1 MAMKSERSQV
11 QESDL
16 LADKIE
22 KLFVQIKPYLP
33 VALGLVIASVIGM
46 LGYGIY
52 SSQAQ
57 TRAAQAWTDFY
68 FSDTAPQNLE
78 AISKDFSDTS
88 AGLWARLTA
97 GDANMSRAMEKWNI
111 DRTLSDQYFTQAAED
126 YLAALA
132 ISTEPFSKSR
142 ALMGLAQAKEGL
154 GDRIEAIA
162 QYKALSAIAG
172 LPTELQAEVNS
183 RLQWLESRSGE
194 TFYSWYV
201 ERRNAPQIPSGN
213 NRFPD
218 LPALPDIDFKNPG
231 ALPPS
236 IPTEGALQPSAPTEG
251 ALQPSAPADPAG
263 AESGSEPKR

>member
-22 KLFVQIKPYLP
+22 KLFVQVKPYLP
-33 VALGLVIASVIGM
+33 VVLGLLIASVIGM

-52 SSQAQ
+52 SSQSQ
-57 TRAAQAWTDFY
+57 TRAAEAWTDFY

-111 DRTLSDQYFTQAAED
+111 DRTLSDQFFDQAAND
-126 YLAALA
+126 YKAALA
-132 ISTEPFSKSR
+132 LSTEPFSKSR
-142 ALMGLAQAKEGL
+142 ALMGLAQAYEGHA
-154 GDRIEAIA
+154 DRTEAIA
-162 QYKALSAIAG
+162 TYKELSGIPG
-172 LPTELQAEVNS
+172 LPTELQAEINS

-194 TFYSWYV
+194 TFYTWYLD
-201 ERRNAPQIPSGN
+201 RRNAPQIPSGG

-231 ALPPS
+231 SLPPS
-236 IPTEGALQPSAPTEG
+236 VPTEPSG
-251 ALQPSAPADPAG
+251 G
-263 AESGSEPKR
+263 ESGSEPKP